1 MGKIIHKWIL
11 AVIVAGFSL
20 SAFAY
25 GDDVKKPNSKKN
37 SHLNPFNKKHTA
49 SSKDKEDTLVYD
61 KALEDTLTFGDGKS
75 SDDTLIFADDEKQMM
90 RNPNNNQSD
99 SRDFSLTNSFNSI
112 ALTSVIYPNPSFG
125 QSTLEISA
133 VNNSITEIILTSHDG
148 TIIKREYTKDTRYE
162 LTNLAAGK
170 YIIIIKNGN
179 QTVQKRLFVK

>member
-1 MGKIIHKWIL
+1 ML
-11 AVIVAGFSL
+11 AGFSL
-20 SAFAY
+20 SSFAY
-25 GDDVKKPNSKKN
+25 GDDEKKTNSKKN

-90 RNPNNNQSD
+90 GKPNNNNQGD
-99 SRDFSLTNSFNSI
+99 GHDFLLTNSFKSI

-125 QSTLEISA
+125 EARMEMGAADNST
-133 VNNSITEIILTSHDG
+133 TEIIVTSHDG
-148 TIIKREYTKDTRYE
+148 TIIKREHTKDTSYE

-170 YIIIIKNGN
+170 YIVTIKNGN